1 MGSLKM
7 TPQRERLITLFEK
20 YKKNVD
26 NGYVK
31 AITEFSKECFRELQK
46 LGDNATYQDV
56 RKYIC
61 AAYNIGM
68 MRYVEKR
75 NKSDYEAIRR
85 ENDGIHKLDK
95 GKVK

>member
-1 MGSLKM
+1 M

-20 YKKNVD
+20 YKKNAD

-31 AITEFSKECFRELQK
+31 AITAFSKECFRELQK

-68 MRYVEKR
+68 MLYVEKR
-75 NKSDYEAIRR
+75 NNSDYEAIRR
-85 ENDGIHKLDK
+85 ENDGILKLDK